1 MYLGGLFILGYDLC
15 VKAYDAMLMG
25 MFTAYGTVAKTGEG
39 L

>member
-1 MYLGGLFILGYDLC
+1 MDLGGLFIGYDLC